1 LKNNYKHRGV
11 LIGGIFTVVSILLWL
26 TLAFPMLAVMPGMGT
41 ATLLESWFGKGNLKG
56 MGYGTIV
63 IFTILIFTVI
73 FLSARFIARSGKKG
87 ETIDNGDITIML
99 LCFNVFIHSWA
110 FYVWWAVMDNFNND
124 DEIILAAIIT
134 FPVSS
139 LFSVFLGM
147 WIDYFKNIH
156 TVPDNRKTLIT
167 NLNATIDYWI
177 AAIDQ
182 YSFEEIC
189 TQPGDGSW
197 SLGQLYLHLIGDS
210 YFFADQIN
218 ECLQS
223 TQHLDKQPNEDGAAM
238 LAANAFPDIKIEGNP
253 ANAHIPQPQSITDL
267 KSGLMGLR
275 ARLNDLVA
283 LASTQKMQGKSP
295 HPGLGYFT
303 AYQWFQF
310 VDMHFRHH
318 LRQKQRIDSFLKK
331 A

>member
-26 TLAFPMLAVMPGMGT
+26 TLAFPMLAVMPGLGT

-56 MGYGTIV
+56 TGYGTIV

-87 ETIDNGDITIML
+87 ETIDTGDITIML
-99 LCFNVFIHSWA
+99 LCLNVFIHSWA

-139 LFSVFLGM
+139 LFSVFFGI
-147 WIDYFKNIH
+147 WIDALKNSYIAPVNKAI
-156 TVPDNRKTLIT
+156 TIT
-167 NLNATIDYWI
+167 NLNATIDSWV
-177 AAIDQ
+177 AALDN
-182 YSFEEIC
+182 YSFDEVC
-189 TQPGDGSW
+189 TQPAAGSW
-197 SLGQLYLHLIGDS
+197 SIGQLYLHLIGDTG
-210 YFFADQIN
+210 FFADQIN

-223 TQHLDKQPNEDGAAM
+223 IQHSDKQPNENGAAM
-238 LAANAFPDIKIEGNP
+238 LAANTFPDILIEGNP
-253 ANAHIPQPQSITDL
+253 ANASIPQPQNIDQL
-267 KSGLMGLR
+267 KSGLLGVR
-275 ARLNDLVA
+275 TRLNELFNQS
-283 LASTQKMQGKSP
+283 LAQETQGKSM

-303 AYQWFQF
+303 SLQWFQF
-310 VDMHFRHH
+310 TDMHFRHH
-318 LRQKQRIDSFLKK
+318 LKQKLRIDRFLKK
-331 A
+331 I